1 MQREDRVTTQATIN
15 LIVPLILFALI
26 ANFIPYFMYITPMD
40 ETSIC
45 MLFFLTKSPFQLDSI
60 DNSMFYSSIIVKYI
74 YNLLELILLY
84 YYYKNLNKMNL
95 S

>member
-26 ANFIPYFMYITPMD
+26 ANFIPYFMYITPID

-45 MLFFLTKSPFQLDSI
+45 MLFFLTKSPF
-60 DNSMFYSSIIVKYI
+60 
-74 YNLLELILLY
+74 
-84 YYYKNLNKMNL
+84 
-95 S
+95 